1 MITRGEYVTNKKAYG
16 VILNHTKQCSEA
28 VLVEN
33 NTVVSAYK
41 IDITGKYS
49 YNNTKAKDLVELALD
64 GVKGCNAKNGQA
76 LPWEKGTL
84 MEHIFTKKK
93 VEYTVQ
99 LYRNELIG
107 MYATKGEDTVRLER
121 SVNAVIPKNIPYIQ
135 LTDVKKGLEL
145 SENELDAIPT
155 RSVEEIALEKED
167 VSWLKKKKYYIVNND
182 EDAEKLFTFL
192 DNYNGVISYDTETT
206 GLKINCFGKIGSS
219 YMADLEKHNAEHPD
233 DKVRADRLVG
243 IIFCVEPDVSYYFP
257 CFNRKFK
264 NLYEDKNSP
273 VRKKII
279 QNIRARYT
287 VGAGVNQNHIGDM
300 MRYIN
305 NTPDDEI
312 RLDVILME
320 RVRHILETK
329 HIAAHHGSFEWK
341 VGWQYE
347 IDTNLKDDSM
357 LMHQLMYKFRSTTA
371 NSGEPSN
378 LKYLTKVEL
387 GIDQWELKD
396 FFPNWK
402 EDKKGTVRERKD
414 AKSKGTQIDFSYM
427 DYEGSRVY
435 APADGDFTLQLVL
448 KYKEDMIKNHS
459 EMLYIYDVEMLV
471 SCAIGYME
479 FYGHRLNESKILGAR
494 EDTRANILMI
504 EHDIRSSIGYNGQ
517 AEDDLYNQLVAIKD
531 QIKNEKD
538 HNIVDNVL
546 VPQMTNICEKLRA
559 TIDADEAH
567 AINLSAPGQVADLF
581 YNKLGYPMPSD
592 KMSVAKKELK
602 ALVKERDSEG
612 NLKYPVASLYSK
624 YKNETTLMTKF
635 FDNLPYFMYPGG
647 FIFSS
652 YGQIATATGRMS
664 CIDENSLVMVP
675 GGDVKIKELRVNDQV
690 YCYNDLG
697 ELRVKKVLNVIDK
710 GKKECIRLNWIDAD
724 SGTKGY
730 LVCTPDHLIRLES
743 GEWVQAGK
751 LNIGDKLC
759 YLARSCEDSIKM
771 HIAGRFNVP
780 ECEKNNEHTHYV
792 ESITKVGVRHVYDLE
807 IEDYHN
813 FIANEINVHN
823 CNKPNAQQYPKVIT
837 KIVVPRE
844 DFVMVDADYSQIE
857 YRVLTALAK
866 NEGLAELFADPD
878 SDYHTLM
885 ASLMYDVPYASVTPQ
900 MRSAAKSFNFG
911 IPYGMGFGSLA
922 ILLTGKK
929 TKQTI
934 EEAKEKYEMYFKNQ
948 PKTRAFFAD
957 IKEMAQVHKYTKT
970 LFNRYR
976 YYTFT
981 DKDGN
986 INEGRK
992 AAALRQAGNA
1002 VIQGCLD
1009 GDTLIQTKELGI
1021 VKIKDAVDTHLH
1033 VWDGDKW
1040 SSGDILYSG
1049 KKRKCIVRFN
1059 NGQEFICSPTHKFLV
1074 RSHKG
1079 NDRFVECKD
1088 LLTKET
1094 SKNPHRV
1101 VVNSKYE
1108 SSEHKYS
1115 SEWAY
1120 GYKSM
1125 THNANNVFIE
1135 NMNTSFEAGMVL
1147 GRLASD
1153 GSILDREVGG
1163 SCILQYVAEHELGVA
1178 DKLIEYMKPLGI
1190 KYADNEVRDGRTEK
1204 VNRIYAYSRSLVKEI
1219 NELDIKHKVH
1229 DNIFMDTELLRGF
1242 IKGMFDGDGGIS
1254 GKTISLTFGTQCDFE
1269 PMCRDIQKAL
1279 AFFGIRSRYY
1289 KYEYRS
1295 KITIKTNDNSKF
1307 LEIIGFINDEKQ
1319 KLGNELEC
1327 IRDEHIFGQVIIP
1340 ESVEITDEYIDM
1352 YDVCNTDGGYYVA
1365 DGIITHNTAADIFKI
1380 SVARNFTY
1388 IRKNKLLGLLLII
1401 NMVHDEQLM
1410 EINSKY
1416 LNVTKAL
1423 ADIGVNMQF
1432 DIDGFPPLYIG
1443 AGCGPAWGY
1452 AKGKMA
1458 EIHPTLLQN
1467 IIDSNRTSQLFKA
1480 EPKATVEEDQKK
1492 IADMVYEFR
1501 RSKVAN
1507 YLSNPENWHKA
1518 IHPAIG
1524 GLINL
1529 QFNYGRGDDAKAY
1542 VGPNGETYSDSEF
1555 LELNIADFLKEN
1567 GINADPKWFSADEM
1581 IDEREEEEEEGYD
1594 DNDDDEFNPDEM
1606 DGELSEEVAS
1616 VYKKIEEDNSLYGSD
1631 ISDLV
1636 KTFGCVALPGKKIIG
1651 FDVRDMNWRNRDAL
1665 IDWLEPYTINDGE
1678 STEGAMEIAF
1688 FKEGNIFNKTDIYVK
1703 GISPAEA
1710 EKQYKI
1716 IKNTKKFASVID
1728 YKAGDIHNR
1737 SQAK

>member
-1 MITRGEYVTNKKAYG
+1 MITRGEYVANKKAYG
-16 VILNHTKQCSEA
+16 VILNHTKQSSEA

-41 IDITGKYS
+41 IDITGRYS
-49 YNNTKAKDLVELALD
+49 YNNTKAKDLVELVLD
-64 GVKGCNAKNGQA
+64 GVKGCKAKNGQA

-84 MEHIFTKKK
+84 MEHIFTRKK

-121 SVNAVIPKNIPYIQ
+121 SVNAIIPKNIPYIQ
-135 LTDVKKGLEL
+135 LTDVKKDLEL
-145 SENELDAIPT
+145 SENELDAVPV

-219 YMADLEKHNAEHPD
+219 YMADLEKYNAEHPD

-264 NLYEDKNSP
+264 NLYEDKDSP

-287 VGAGVNQNHIGDM
+287 VGPGVTQNHIGDM
-300 MRYIN
+300 LRYIR
-305 NTPDDEI
+305 NTPDDEL

-329 HIAAHHGSFEWK
+329 HIVTHHGSFEWK
-341 VGWQYE
+341 VDWMYE

-387 GIDQWELKD
+387 GIEQWELKD

-402 EDKKGTVRERKD
+402 EDKKGTVRMRKD
-414 AKSKGTQIDFSYM
+414 AKNRGTQIDFSYM
-427 DYEGSRVY
+427 DYEGARVY

-448 KYKEDMIKNHS
+448 KYKKDMIENHA
-459 EMLYIYDVEMLV
+459 EMMYIYDVEMLV

-504 EHDIRSSIGYNGQ
+504 EHEIRKSIQYNSQ
-517 AEDDLYNQLVAIKD
+517 AENSLYEQLVDIKE
-531 QIKNEKD
+531 QIKNEAD
-538 HNIVDNVL
+538 HSKVDNDL
-546 VPQMTNICEKLRA
+546 IPKMTSICEKMREV
-559 TIDADEAH
+559 IDTDEDH

-581 YNKLGYPMPSD
+581 YNKLGYPMPGD

-612 NLKYPVASLYSK
+612 NLKYPVASMYSK

-664 CIDENSLVMVP
+664 CIEENEPIMIP
-675 GGDVKIKELRVNDQV
+675 GGTKPIKDMQIGDLV
-690 YCYNDLG
+690 YCYDKNNNLVI
-697 ELRVKKVLNVIDK
+697 RKVTNVIDK
-710 GKKECIRLNWIDAD
+710 GTQDCVEVSWKSTGCDAH
-724 SGTKGY
+724 GK
-730 LVCTPDHLIRLES
+730 LVCTPDHKILTKTR
-743 GEWVQAGK
+743 GWVQAKDLTNKERVYHARRSCSSRPVIYSANGK
-751 LNIGDKLC
+751 VEQEQLLIKRDVFKTTDTDLCIHPRDGNCSNNSLDNLEIITRNEHSRKHANALVKEGRIKTEHLKQYTESVLSGEDHPNYKKFTADELRQMLIDAHGVLTKVPMTFNTYKEKCALVNFDYMEVVVQFFPKKREVELDEFIDAYFRCDGVIYRIANELKLGRTRVQSLIRELCLDDVNHEEIDISHEEYTSLFFKFKGDTSKLSGYLGMSSREIQKVNRDFNLVYTGIPDNEFEQAYMDNKGSIRAVAKQFGITFYKAKMNVLRLNLC
-759 YLARSCEDSIKM
+759 YNHMITC
-771 HIAGRFNVP
+771 
-780 ECEKNNEHTHYV
+780 V
-792 ESITKVGVRHVYDLE
+792 EPCGERHVYDLE
-807 IEDYHN
+807 VEDCHN
-813 FIANEINVHN
+813 FIASEICVHN

-837 KIVVPRE
+837 KIVVPR
-844 DFVMVDADYSQIE
+844 DDYVMVDADYSQIE

-866 NEGLAELFADPD
+866 NEGLAKLFADPD

-929 TKQTI
+929 NKQTI

-986 INEGRK
+986 VNEGRK

-1002 VIQGCLD
+1002 VIQG
-1009 GDTLIQTKELGI
+1009 
-1021 VKIKDAVDTHLH
+1021 
-1033 VWDGDKW
+1033 
-1040 SSGDILYSG
+1040 
-1049 KKRKCIVRFN
+1049 
-1059 NGQEFICSPTHKFLV
+1059 
-1074 RSHKG
+1074 
-1079 NDRFVECKD
+1079 
-1088 LLTKET
+1088 
-1094 SKNPHRV
+1094 
-1101 VVNSKYE
+1101 
-1108 SSEHKYS
+1108 
-1115 SEWAY
+1115 
-1120 GYKSM
+1120 
-1125 THNANNVFIE
+1125 
-1135 NMNTSFEAGMVL
+1135 
-1147 GRLASD
+1147 
-1153 GSILDREVGG
+1153 
-1163 SCILQYVAEHELGVA
+1163 
-1178 DKLIEYMKPLGI
+1178 
-1190 KYADNEVRDGRTEK
+1190 
-1204 VNRIYAYSRSLVKEI
+1204 
-1219 NELDIKHKVH
+1219 
-1229 DNIFMDTELLRGF
+1229 
-1242 IKGMFDGDGGIS
+1242 
-1254 GKTISLTFGTQCDFE
+1254 
-1269 PMCRDIQKAL
+1269 
-1279 AFFGIRSRYY
+1279 
-1289 KYEYRS
+1289 
-1295 KITIKTNDNSKF
+1295 
-1307 LEIIGFINDEKQ
+1307 
-1319 KLGNELEC
+1319 
-1327 IRDEHIFGQVIIP
+1327 
-1340 ESVEITDEYIDM
+1340 
-1352 YDVCNTDGGYYVA
+1352 
-1365 DGIITHNTAADIFKI
+1365 TAADIFKI
-1380 SVARNFTY
+1380 SVARNFDW
-1388 IRKNKLLGLLLII
+1388 IRRNKLLGLVLII
-1401 NMVHDEQLM
+1401 NMIHDEQLM
-1410 EINSKY
+1410 EINSKQ
-1416 LNVTKAL
+1416 LNVIKAL
-1423 ADIGVNMQF
+1423 GDIGVNMQF
-1432 DIDGFPPLYIG
+1432 NIDGFPPLFIG

-1458 EIHPTLLQN
+1458 EIHPTLLQS
-1467 IIDSNRTSQLFKA
+1467 IIDSTRTVPLFKT
-1480 EPKATVEEDQKK
+1480 EQVATVDEDQKK

-1501 RSKVAN
+1501 RSKVAS
-1507 YLSNPENWHKA
+1507 YLSNPENWHKV

-1567 GINADPKWFSADEM
+1567 SINADAKWFSAEEM
-1581 IDEREEEEEEGYD
+1581 VDEREEEADSEYD
-1594 DNDDDEFNPDEM
+1594 DSDDDEVNPDEF
-1606 DGELSEEVAS
+1606 DSDLSDEITS
-1616 VYKKIEEDNSLYGSD
+1616 VYQKIEEDNSLYGSD
-1631 ISDLV
+1631 IADLV
-1636 KTFGCVALPGKKIIG
+1636 KTFGCVVLPGKHIIG
-1651 FDVRDMNWRNRDAL
+1651 FDVRGMGWRNRDAL
-1665 IDWLEPYTINDGE
+1665 IDWIEPYTLADDNED
-1678 STEGAMEIAF
+1678 STDGAMEIAF
-1688 FKEGNIFNKTDIYVK
+1688 FKEGDIFNKTGIYVA
-1703 GISPAEA
+1703 GINPADA
-1710 EKQYKI
+1710 EKQYKV

>member
-1 MITRGEYVTNKKAYG
+1 MITRGEFVVNKHAYG
-16 VILNHTKQCSEA
+16 VILNHTKQGSEA

-41 IDITGKYS
+41 IDITGRYS
-49 YNNTKAKDLVELALD
+49 YINNKAKEFVELVLD
-64 GVKGCNAKNGQA
+64 GVKGCKSTNGQA

-84 MEHIFTKKK
+84 MEHMFTRKK

-99 LYRNELIG
+99 LYRNEVIG
-107 MYATKGEDTVRLER
+107 MYATRGEDTLRVER
-121 SVNAVIPKNIPYIQ
+121 ALNAVIPSNIPYIR
-135 LTDVKKGLEL
+135 LTEVNKDLEL

-182 EDAEKLFTFL
+182 EDAERLFSFL
-192 DNYNGVISYDTETT
+192 DNYNGIISYDTETT
-206 GLKINCFGKIGSS
+206 GLKINCFGKIGSK

-233 DKVRADRLVG
+233 DRVRADRLVG

-273 VRKKII
+273 IRKKII

-287 VGAGVNQNHIGDM
+287 IGEGVSQNHIGDM
-300 MRYIN
+300 MRYIH

-329 HIAAHHGSFEWK
+329 HIVAHHGSFEWK

-414 AKSKGTQIDFSYM
+414 GKSKGTQIDFSYM

-435 APADGDFTLQLVL
+435 APADGDFTLQLVI
-448 KYKEDMIKNHS
+448 KYKDDMIKNHS
-459 EMLYIYDVEMLV
+459 EMLYIYEVEMLV

-479 FYGHRLNESKILGAR
+479 FYGHRIDESKILGAR

-504 EHDIRSSIGYNGQ
+504 EHEIRSSIGYNQ
-517 AEDDLYNQLVAIKD
+517 QEENELFNKLVEIKD
-531 QIKNEKD
+531 EIKNEKD
-538 HNIVDNVL
+538 HSKIDNEL
-546 VPQMTNICEKLRA
+546 IPKMTSICEQMRKA
-559 TIDADEAH
+559 IDSDEEH
-567 AINLSAPGQVADLF
+567 QINLSAPGQVADLL
-581 YNKLGYPMPSD
+581 YNKLGYPMQSD
-592 KMSVAKKELK
+592 KMSVAKKEIK
-602 ALVKERDSEG
+602 ALIKERDSDG

-664 CIDENSLVMVP
+664 CN
-675 GGDVKIKELRVNDQV
+675 R
-690 YCYNDLG
+690 
-697 ELRVKKVLNVIDK
+697 
-710 GKKECIRLNWIDAD
+710 
-724 SGTKGY
+724 
-730 LVCTPDHLIRLES
+730 
-743 GEWVQAGK
+743 
-751 LNIGDKLC
+751 
-759 YLARSCEDSIKM
+759 
-771 HIAGRFNVP
+771 
-780 ECEKNNEHTHYV
+780 
-792 ESITKVGVRHVYDLE
+792 
-807 IEDYHN
+807 
-813 FIANEINVHN
+813 
-823 CNKPNAQQYPKVIT
+823 PNAQQYPKVIT
-837 KIVVPRE
+837 KIIIPRE

-866 NEGLAELFADPD
+866 NEGLAKLFADPD

-922 ILLTGKK
+922 ILLTGKN
-929 TKQTI
+929 TEQTR

-948 PKTRAFFAD
+948 PKTRVFFSD
-957 IKEMAQVHKYTKT
+957 IKEMAQIYKYTKT

-986 INEGRK
+986 INEAKK
-992 AAALRQAGNA
+992 AASLRQAGNA
-1002 VIQGCLD
+1002 VIQGCIH

-1021 VKIKDAVDTHLH
+1021 VRIKDAVDTHLQ
-1033 VWDGDKW
+1033 VWNGEKW
-1040 SSGDILYSG
+1040 ADGDILYSG
-1049 KKRKCIVRFN
+1049 KKQKCIVTFS
-1059 NGQEFICSPTHKFLV
+1059 NGQKFICSPTHKFLV

-1088 LLTKET
+1088 LLTKEK

-1101 VVNSKYE
+1101 VVNTKYE
-1108 SSEHKYS
+1108 PSDQKYS

-1120 GYKSM
+1120 GFKSYL
-1125 THNANNVFIE
+1125 HNANNVFIE
-1135 NMNTSFEAGMVL
+1135 DIGDSFKAGMVL

-1153 GSILDREVGG
+1153 GSVLNRE
-1163 SCILQYVAEHELGVA
+1163 ANA
-1178 DKLIEYMKPLGI
+1178 LGI
-1190 KYADNEVRDGRTEK
+1190 KHNIH
-1204 VNRIYAYSRSLVKEI
+1204 N
-1219 NELDIKHKVH
+1219 
-1229 DNIFMDTELLRGF
+1229 NIFMDTELLRGF

-1254 GKTISLTFGTQCDFE
+1254 GKVITLTFGSQYDFE
-1269 PMCRDIQKAL
+1269 PMCRDLQKAL

-1289 KYEYRS
+1289 KYEHCS
-1295 KITIKTNDNSKF
+1295 KLTIKTNDNEKF
-1307 LEIIGFINDEKQ
+1307 MSTIGFINEHKQ
-1319 KLGNELEC
+1319 KAGENLEC
-1327 IRDEHIFGQVIIP
+1327 VRDEYIFGQVIIP

-1352 YDVCNTDGGYYVA
+1352 YDVCNTDEGYYVA

-1380 SVARNFTY
+1380 SVARNFSW
-1388 IRKNKLLGLLLII
+1388 IRRNKLLGLLLII
-1401 NMVHDEQLM
+1401 NMIHDEQLM
-1410 EINSKY
+1410 EISSKY

-1423 ADIGVNMQF
+1423 SDIGENMQF
-1432 DIDGFPPLYIG
+1432 EIEGFPPLYIG
-1443 AGCGPAWGY
+1443 AGCGTAWGY

-1458 EIHPTLLQN
+1458 EIHPTLLQHITEQN
-1467 IIDSNRTSQLFKA
+1467 KFVPLFKA
-1480 EPKATVEEDQKK
+1480 EPKATVEDDQKN
-1492 IADMVYEFR
+1492 IANMVYEFR

-1507 YLSNPENWHKA
+1507 YLSNPDNWHKA

-1567 GINADPKWFSADEM
+1567 NISAEPKWFSADEM
-1581 IDEREEEEEEGYD
+1581 VDEREEEDDAEYD
-1594 DNDDDEFNPDEM
+1594 DSDDDEISFDDTEN
-1606 DGELSEEVAS
+1606 ELSEELAT
-1616 VYKKIEEDNSLYGSD
+1616 VYKKIEEDSSLYGSD

-1636 KTFGCVALPGKKIIG
+1636 KTFGCVVLPKKKLIG
-1651 FDVRDMNWRNRDAL
+1651 FDVRGMQWRNLDAL
-1665 IDWLEPYTINDGE
+1665 VTWIEQYTYDD
-1678 STEGAMEIAF
+1678 STEGTDGGMEIAF
-1688 FKEGNIFNKTDIYVK
+1688 FKDGNILNKTGIYVR
-1703 GISPAEA
+1703 GLDREEA
-1710 EKQYKI
+1710 EKQYNI